1 MRVYGLGIYGLGVG
15 VWRRDRAIK
24 SKATAV
30 EVSPLAAR
38 ASMAGSSAV
47 ETWQR
52 LRGWLLTPPAPVSE
66 PEAEAG
72 AAAEEEATE
81 AAAAA
86 AAGAGAAREGG

>member
-1 MRVYGLGIYGLGVG
+1 MRVYGLGIYGLGDLRV
-15 VWRRDRAIK
+15 RRWHRAIK

-52 LRGWLLTPPAPVSE
+52 LRGWLLIPPAPVSE
-66 PEAEAG
+66 AEAEAA
-72 AAAEEEATE
+72 AAAEEEA
-81 AAAAA
+81 AAAGAA
-86 AAGAGAAREGG
+86 AAGAARAGG